1 MCSAFRTRE
10 RAWIAALL
18 ALSMASCERER
29 REVDPQSPGSPVLSQ
44 SALRPGGSSLP
55 ASNEGAHYE
64 RNAYH
69 INEGQRLYRTFNCNG
84 CHANGGGDIGP
95 ALMDAE
101 WRYGGDIEHIHASI
115 VEGRPNGMPSFGGK
129 IPDPEIWQIAAYVR
143 SLSGNV
149 PKSAAPSRSET
160 ISATPP
166 LTRTPQQPPVGGDTK
181 PAKP

>member
-1 MCSAFRTRE
+1 MCSACRLRE
-10 RAWIAALL
+10 RAWIAVLAALV
-18 ALSMASCERER
+18 MTSCERER
-29 REVDPQSPGSPVLSQ
+29 REVDPKSPGAPALAQ
-44 SALRPGGSSLP
+44 SALVPGGAALP
-55 ASNEGAHYE
+55 VSNQGAHYE

-115 VEGRPNGMPSFGGK
+115 AEGRPNGMPSFGRK
-129 IPDPEIWQIAAYVR
+129 IPDAEIWQIAAYVR

-149 PKSAAPSRSET
+149 PKSAAPSRGET

-166 LTRTPQQPPVGGDTK
+166 LTRVPKQPPVGGDARDSK
-181 PAKP
+181 Q